1 MQTPTEIQGP
11 ICRAKVTI
19 YSSARFYLVLIQRE
33 VRTKM
38 NNAIRMTH
46 CVCILLVLGLVA
58 GCGDDNPSNVNP
70 PDHTNLGGTIGVYAD
85 MNGVSPNV
93 VDNGNLAEIYVVHKV
108 AEGATACAFKIE
120 QPAGW
125 TLISAESQFPVSIG
139 NIEDG
144 ISIGYGQCRSGS
156 IHVMTLTYNAPG
168 NSTPDARFRVLP
180 NPQWPEHVQVVDC
193 DQNLVDDGI
202 GVESPIVLPQETGAG
217 HQGRPKTRED

>member
-58 GCGDDNPSNVNP
+58 SCGDDNPSNVDT
-70 PDHTNLGGTIGVYAD
+70 PDNTNLGGTIGVYAD
-85 MNGVSPNV
+85 MSGAST
-93 VDNGNLAEIYVVHKV
+93 NLIDYGEVAQIYVVHKV
-108 AEGATACAFKIE
+108 AEGATACAFRIE
-120 QPAGW
+120 EPAGW
-125 TLISAESQFPVSIG
+125 TLVSAESQFPVTIG
-139 NIEDG
+139 DIEDG
-144 ISIGYGQCRSGS
+144 ISIGYGQCLSGT
-156 IHVMTLTYNAPG
+156 IHVMTLTYNTPG

-180 NPQWPEHVQVVDC
+180 NSQWPEHVQVVDC
-193 DQNLVDDGI
+193 SQNLVEDGI
-202 GVESPIVLPQETGAG
+202 GVASRV
-217 HQGRPKTRED
+217 